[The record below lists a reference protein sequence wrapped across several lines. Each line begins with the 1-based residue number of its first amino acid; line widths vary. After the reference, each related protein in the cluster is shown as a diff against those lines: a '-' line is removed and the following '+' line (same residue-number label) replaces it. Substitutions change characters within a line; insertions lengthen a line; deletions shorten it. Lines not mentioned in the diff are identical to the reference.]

1 MSPREKRRIA
11 LFSLAGLLVAI
22 LCLALVFI
30 PTVVYAVLI
39 SAVISFSLVY
49 HLNGPQ
55 QQIRIGPPPRAGL
68 TLLPA
73 VKRWL
78 PGKTANGFSSPGSRG
93 FRGQLRG
100 DIRESAGHIVNRSHK
115 SEASAEDSSG
125 SLLFSPSDFQMGS
138 YLAKTENPSVAGGT
152 RELREKLSRPNHY
165 VQSPNRRLSFGDH
178 VGHCRFTVTPHRR
191 YAIQQAGYS
200 SIGVLPSVQW
210 DGFHKK
216 SVLLPRNSA
225 MPHSPVTV
233 KIARPDS
240 GKFRSPFLEN
250 LASPV
255 TFQSPLAEPSTVTVS
270 DPCAKETVLNALKES
285 RKRRVEEEEE
295 RSFNEEQDNKRR
307 RHDSSGSAHSAFE
320 PLLANGSPSLL
331 IPKPGTLKRGSNS
344 LVLEDTVMKRSR
356 TSTGNSQNCGVP
368 GSARNPV
375 LSSYSSLRGYSKW
388 KKNSTFNTSPL
399 SSPESSR
406 PQTPERAPKKPR
418 DDEIQQSHSSTPVK
432 QTKVWKEQPAK
443 TDKPSP
449 QLNSTS
455 PTTTPNSTSASP
467 GDSSEA
473 VGKRKRKIPLVSC
486 RRGEQIA
493 LPPPPELGYKITVSD
508 LDFERKAV
516 LNRIK
521 KVFEEA
527 DPSRSSDL
535 PSTSTQSPLS
545 TITPA
550 TAVSSAPGILLDWS
564 KQNSTFTSSF
574 SPITSSQ
581 AISTVAPL
589 TSSGLTLL
597 PNSTATLT
605 TLTTTPIVTS
615 SPANPD
621 NSTITSP
628 LLQSLGNIPNMLEAA
643 PGTTTTPASNVDSG
657 IAPASTPGNAALAAN
672 DDTVSS
678 KKNSDVPK
686 AKTILDFGVPASQAT
701 SSQTSSSSTSAF
713 GQLLKSPLQTTANS
727 LALPGQLSNTQSTA
741 PPVSTTS
748 FSSAP
753 AFSAF
758 KPVFGAPT
766 TKAASPVSTPAPAA
780 TFKPIFGNGTAGIT
794 FGSPMTSIASSTSN
808 SIFTT
813 PSKSQMTST
822 TEVAAKPVFTF
833 GNASGNSVVNSQN
846 TQTTTTTNSTSQV
859 FQFGTSSVATTTSG
873 MPFSS
878 TPVFSLGKVPSLSTS
893 AAATTST
900 TLAPTSQAT
909 FTFGSSSTD
918 QNAATNTFGSFS
930 SVTAA
935 PRTTTATQATF
946 GFGNSVSSTL
956 NNPPF
961 SATITSPFG
970 GAVTS
975 NAFGSS
981 SASSTV
987 QPAVTKSFTFLGTS
1001 TTPSFNFGSQPTT
1014 TAPAFG
1020 ANSQPLFG
1028 NTSATFSFGKNT
1040 TTATAAPIFGSNTQ
1054 TSSSSTSSSVFGAT
1068 HTAPTGF
1075 SFGSQASAPT
1085 IQSSSQSGTGGFNFA
1100 AANTQFGAPTA
1111 NQTGLTTGFAFGA
1124 SNANESKPGFGGS
1137 LVPAFGQSSSST
1149 PMSFGSPTTPAS
1161 GFNNMVPSTPFGSAT
1176 PSFSIGSGSKPSG
1189 RQRLQARRQHPRKK

>member
-11 LFSLAGLLVAI
+11 LFSLVGLLVAI

-30 PTVVYAVLI
+30 PIVVYAVFI
-39 SAVISFSLVY
+39 SAVISFSLFY

-68 TLLPA
+68 TLPPA

-93 FRGQLRG
+93 FRGPLRG

-125 SLLFSPSDFQMGS
+125 SLLFSPNDFLMGS

-152 RELREKLSRPNHY
+152 RELREKLSRPNQY
-165 VQSPNRRLSFGDH
+165 LQSPNRRLDH

-200 SIGVLPSVQW
+200 SVGVLPSVQW

-240 GKFRSPFLEN
+240 GKFRSPLLLFLT
-250 LASPV
+250 LY
-255 TFQSPLAEPSTVTVS
+255 LTVS
-270 DPCAKETVLNALKES
+270 DPCAKETVLNALKE
-285 RKRRVEEEEE
+285 
-295 RSFNEEQDNKRR
+295 NNKRR

-331 IPKPGTLKRGSNS
+331 IPKPGSLKRGSNS

-375 LSSYSSLRGYSKW
+375 LSSYSSLRGYSKV
-388 KKNSTFNTSPL
+388 SGVISLPYLAPL
-399 SSPESSR
+399 EKLSLMFYYFL
-406 PQTPERAPKKPR
+406 Q
-418 DDEIQQSHSSTPVK
+418 
-432 QTKVWKEQPAK
+432 

-449 QLNSTS
+449 QLNSTP
-455 PTTTPNSTSASP
+455 PTTTPNSTSVSP
-467 GDSSEA
+467 GHSSEA

-508 LDFERKAV
+508 LDFEKKAV
-516 LNRIK
+516 LNMIK

-527 DPSRSSDL
+527 
-535 PSTSTQSPLS
+535 
-545 TITPA
+545 
-550 TAVSSAPGILLDWS
+550 G
-564 KQNSTFTSSF
+564 NSQ
-574 SPITSSQ
+574 P
-581 AISTVAPL
+581 ISTVAPPS
-589 TSSGLTLL
+589 SSGLTLL
-597 PNSTATLT
+597 PNSTATL
-605 TLTTTPIVTS
+605 TTPIVTS

-628 LLQSLGNIPNMLEAA
+628 LLQSLGNIPNTSVAA
-643 PGTTTTPASNVDSG
+643 PGTTTSEFSVFCLTLFLSVFLCEFFFFFLNLFHIFVHLFYCIFYFFPFKAPTSNVDSG
-657 IAPASTPGNAALAAN
+657 IAPASTPVNAALAAN
-672 DDTVSS
+672 GDTVSS
-678 KKNSDVPK
+678 KKNNEVPK
-686 AKTILDFGVPASQAT
+686 AKTTLDFGIPASQAT

-713 GQLLKSPLQTTANS
+713 GQLLKSPLQTTENS
-727 LALPGQLSNTQSTA
+727 LALPGQLSNTQSTV

-766 TKAASPVSTPAPAA
+766 TKAAPPVSTPAPAT

-813 PSKSQMTST
+813 PSKLQTTST

-833 GNASGNSVVNSQN
+833 GNASGNSVVNNQN
-846 TQTTTTTNSTSQV
+846 TQTTTTTNSTSPV
-859 FQFGTSSVATTTSG
+859 FQFGASSVATTTSG
-873 MPFSS
+873 MSFSS

-893 AAATTST
+893 VAATTST
-900 TLAPTSQAT
+900 TLVPTSQAT

-918 QNAATNTFGSFS
+918 QNAATNAFGSFS

-987 QPAVTKSFTFLGTS
+987 QPAVTKSFTFLGTN
-1001 TTPSFNFGSQPTT
+1001 TNPSFNFSSQATT

-1028 NTSATFSFGKNT
+1028 NTSASFSFGKST

-1054 TSSSSTSSSVFGAT
+1054 TSSSSTSSSVFGVT
-1068 HTAPTGF
+1068 LTAPTGF

-1124 SNANESKPGFGGS
+1124 SSANESKPGFGGKCVECE
-1137 LVPAFGQSSSST
+1137 LR
-1149 PMSFGSPTTPAS
+1149 
-1161 GFNNMVPSTPFGSAT
+1161 SAT

>member
-1 MSPREKRRIA
+1 MHRVACTPAELWDIVLRRRGAAMSPREKRRIA
-11 LFSLAGLLVAI
+11 LFSLVGLLVAI

-30 PTVVYAVLI
+30 PIVVYAVFI
-39 SAVISFSLVY
+39 SAVISFSLFY

-68 TLLPA
+68 TLPPA

-93 FRGQLRG
+93 FRGPLRG

-125 SLLFSPSDFQMGS
+125 SLLFSPNDFLMGS

-152 RELREKLSRPNHY
+152 RELREKLSRPNQY
-165 VQSPNRRLSFGDH
+165 LQSPNRRLSFGDH

-200 SIGVLPSVQW
+200 SVGVLPSVQW

-331 IPKPGTLKRGSNS
+331 IPKPGSLKRGSTRLS
-344 LVLEDTVMKRSR
+344 WRILWMKRSR

-418 DDEIQQSHSSTPVK
+418 DDEIHQSHSSTPVK
-432 QTKVWKEQPAK
+432 QTKVWKEQTCKNRLVERFLSHTLHPLK
-443 TDKPSP
+443 NKPSP
-449 QLNSTS
+449 QLNSTP
-455 PTTTPNSTSASP
+455 PTTTPNSTSVSP
-467 GDSSEA
+467 GHSSEA

-508 LDFERKAV
+508 LDFEKKAV
-516 LNRIK
+516 LNMIK

-527 DPSRSSDL
+527 EPAKSSDL
-535 PSTSTQSPLS
+535 PSTSTQSPLV

-564 KQNSTFTSSF
+564 NQNSTFTSSF
-574 SPITSSQ
+574 SPVTSSQ
-581 AISTVAPL
+581 PISTVAPPS
-589 TSSGLTLL
+589 SSGLTLL
-597 PNSTATLT
+597 PNSTATL
-605 TLTTTPIVTS
+605 TTPIVTS

-628 LLQSLGNIPNMLEAA
+628 LLQSLGNIPNTSVAA
-643 PGTTTTPASNVDSG
+643 PGTTTTPTSNVDSG
-657 IAPASTPGNAALAAN
+657 IAPASTPVNAALAAN
-672 DDTVSS
+672 
-678 KKNSDVPK
+678 
-686 AKTILDFGVPASQAT
+686 
-701 SSQTSSSSTSAF
+701 AF
-713 GQLLKSPLQTTANS
+713 GQLLKSPLQTTENS
-727 LALPGQLSNTQSTA
+727 LALPGQLSNTQSTV

-766 TKAASPVSTPAPAA
+766 TKAAPPVSTPAPAT
-780 TFKPIFGNGTAGIT
+780 TFKPIFGNGTAENH
-794 FGSPMTSIASSTSN
+794 SH
-808 SIFTT
+808 
-813 PSKSQMTST
+813 
-822 TEVAAKPVFTF
+822 
-833 GNASGNSVVNSQN
+833 
-846 TQTTTTTNSTSQV
+846 
-859 FQFGTSSVATTTSG
+859 
-873 MPFSS
+873 
-878 TPVFSLGKVPSLSTS
+878 
-893 AAATTST
+893 
-900 TLAPTSQAT
+900 
-909 FTFGSSSTD
+909 
-918 QNAATNTFGSFS
+918 
-930 SVTAA
+930 
-935 PRTTTATQATF
+935 
-946 GFGNSVSSTL
+946 
-956 NNPPF
+956 
-961 SATITSPFG
+961 
-970 GAVTS
+970 
-975 NAFGSS
+975 
-981 SASSTV
+981 
-987 QPAVTKSFTFLGTS
+987 FLGTN
-1001 TTPSFNFGSQPTT
+1001 TNPSFNFSSQATT

-1028 NTSATFSFGKNT
+1028 NTSASFSFGKST

-1054 TSSSSTSSSVFGAT
+1054 TSSSSTSSSVFGVT
-1068 HTAPTGF
+1068 LTAPTGF
-1075 SFGSQASAPT
+1075 SFGSQASAPHY
-1085 IQSSSQSGTGGFNFA
+1085 SELLSVRHRR
-1100 AANTQFGAPTA
+1100 
-1111 NQTGLTTGFAFGA
+1111 GLTLQQPIHNLEPQQQTKQ
-1124 SNANESKPGFGGS
+1124 SANESKPGFGGN

-1149 PMSFGSPTTPAS
+1149 PMSFGSPTHTS
-1161 GFNNMVPSTPFGSAT
+1161 FQGFNNMVPSTPFGSAT

>member
-307 RHDSSGSAHSAFE
+307 
-320 PLLANGSPSLL
+320 
-331 IPKPGTLKRGSNS
+331 PGTLKRGSNS

-527 DPSRSSDL
+527 
-535 PSTSTQSPLS
+535 
-545 TITPA
+545 A
-550 TAVSSAPGILLDWS
+550 
-564 KQNSTFTSSF
+564 
-574 SPITSSQ
+574 
-581 AISTVAPL
+581 
-589 TSSGLTLL
+589 
-597 PNSTATLT
+597 
-605 TLTTTPIVTS
+605 
-615 SPANPD
+615 
-621 NSTITSP
+621 
-628 LLQSLGNIPNMLEAA
+628 
-643 PGTTTTPASNVDSG
+643 PASNVDSG

>member
-11 LFSLAGLLVAI
+11 LFSLVGLLVAI

-30 PTVVYAVLI
+30 PIVVYAVFI
-39 SAVISFSLVY
+39 SAVISFSLFY

-68 TLLPA
+68 TLPPA

-93 FRGQLRG
+93 FRGPLRG

-125 SLLFSPSDFQMGS
+125 SLLFSPNDFLMGS

-152 RELREKLSRPNHY
+152 RELREKLSRPNQY
-165 VQSPNRRLSFGDH
+165 LQSAPWLFLCVLFFPFFRDH

-200 SIGVLPSVQW
+200 SVGVLPSVQW

-240 GKFRSPFLEN
+240 GKFRKAP
-250 LASPV
+250 
-255 TFQSPLAEPSTVTVS
+255 SPLAEPSTVTVS

-331 IPKPGTLKRGSNS
+331 IPKPGSLKRGSNS

-406 PQTPERAPKKPR
+406 PQTPER
-418 DDEIQQSHSSTPVK
+418 
-432 QTKVWKEQPAK
+432 
-443 TDKPSP
+443 
-449 QLNSTS
+449 
-455 PTTTPNSTSASP
+455 
-467 GDSSEA
+467 
-473 VGKRKRKIPLVSC
+473 
-486 RRGEQIA
+486 
-493 LPPPPELGYKITVSD
+493 PPPPELGYKITVSD
-508 LDFERKAV
+508 LDFEKKAV
-516 LNRIK
+516 LNMIK

-527 DPSRSSDL
+527 AKSSDL
-535 PSTSTQSPLS
+535 PSTSTQSPLV

-564 KQNSTFTSSF
+564 NQNSTFTSSF
-574 SPITSSQ
+574 SPVTSSQ
-581 AISTVAPL
+581 PISTVAPPS
-589 TSSGLTLL
+589 SSGLTLL
-597 PNSTATLT
+597 PNSTATL
-605 TLTTTPIVTS
+605 TTPIVTS

-628 LLQSLGNIPNMLEAA
+628 LLQSLGNIPNTSVAA
-643 PGTTTTPASNVDSG
+643 PGTTT
-657 IAPASTPGNAALAAN
+657 I
-672 DDTVSS
+672 
-678 KKNSDVPK
+678 PK
-686 AKTILDFGVPASQAT
+686 AKTTLDFGIPASQAT

-713 GQLLKSPLQTTANS
+713 GQLLKSPLQTTENS
-727 LALPGQLSNTQSTA
+727 LALPGQLSNTQSTV

-766 TKAASPVSTPAPAA
+766 TKAAPPVSTPAPAT

-813 PSKSQMTST
+813 PSKLQTTST

-833 GNASGNSVVNSQN
+833 GNASGNSVVNNQN
-846 TQTTTTTNSTSQV
+846 TQTTTTTNSTSPV
-859 FQFGTSSVATTTSG
+859 FQFGASSVATTTSG
-873 MPFSS
+873 MSFSS

-893 AAATTST
+893 VAATTST
-900 TLAPTSQAT
+900 TLVPTSQAT

-918 QNAATNTFGSFS
+918 QNAATNAFGSFS

-987 QPAVTKSFTFLGTS
+987 QPAVTKSFTFLGTN
-1001 TTPSFNFGSQPTT
+1001 TNPSFNFSSQATT

-1028 NTSATFSFGKNT
+1028 NTSASFSFGKST

-1054 TSSSSTSSSVFGAT
+1054 TSSSSTSSSVFGVT
-1068 HTAPTGF
+1068 LTAPTGF

-1124 SNANESKPGFGGS
+1124 SSANESKPGFGGN

>member
-1 MSPREKRRIA
+1 
-11 LFSLAGLLVAI
+11 
-22 LCLALVFI
+22 
-30 PTVVYAVLI
+30 
-39 SAVISFSLVY
+39 
-49 HLNGPQ
+49 
-55 QQIRIGPPPRAGL
+55 
-68 TLLPA
+68 
-73 VKRWL
+73 
-78 PGKTANGFSSPGSRG
+78 
-93 FRGQLRG
+93 
-100 DIRESAGHIVNRSHK
+100 
-115 SEASAEDSSG
+115 
-125 SLLFSPSDFQMGS
+125 
-138 YLAKTENPSVAGGT
+138 
-152 RELREKLSRPNHY
+152 
-165 VQSPNRRLSFGDH
+165 
-178 VGHCRFTVTPHRR
+178 
-191 YAIQQAGYS
+191 
-200 SIGVLPSVQW
+200 
-210 DGFHKK
+210 
-216 SVLLPRNSA
+216 
-225 MPHSPVTV
+225 
-233 KIARPDS
+233 
-240 GKFRSPFLEN
+240 
-250 LASPV
+250 
-255 TFQSPLAEPSTVTVS
+255 
-270 DPCAKETVLNALKES
+270 
-285 RKRRVEEEEE
+285 
-295 RSFNEEQDNKRR
+295 
-307 RHDSSGSAHSAFE
+307 
-320 PLLANGSPSLL
+320 
-331 IPKPGTLKRGSNS
+331 
-344 LVLEDTVMKRSR
+344 MKRSR

-418 DDEIQQSHSSTPVK
+418 DDEIHQSHSSTPVK

-443 TDKPSP
+443 IDKPSP
-449 QLNSTS
+449 QLNSTP
-455 PTTTPNSTSASP
+455 PTTTPNSTSVSP
-467 GDSSEA
+467 GHSSEA

-508 LDFERKAV
+508 LDFEKKAV
-516 LNRIK
+516 LNMIK

-527 DPSRSSDL
+527 EPAKSSDL
-535 PSTSTQSPLS
+535 PSTSTQSPLV

-564 KQNSTFTSSF
+564 NQNSTFTSSF
-574 SPITSSQ
+574 SPVTSSQ
-581 AISTVAPL
+581 PISTVAPPS
-589 TSSGLTLL
+589 SSGLTLL
-597 PNSTATLT
+597 PNSTATL
-605 TLTTTPIVTS
+605 TTPIVTS

-628 LLQSLGNIPNMLEAA
+628 LLQSLGNIPNTSVAA
-643 PGTTTTPASNVDSG
+643 PGTTTTPTSNVDSG
-657 IAPASTPGNAALAAN
+657 IAPASTPVNAALAAN
-672 DDTVSS
+672 GDTVSS
-678 KKNSDVPK
+678 KKNNEVPK
-686 AKTILDFGVPASQAT
+686 AKTTLDFGIPASQAT

-713 GQLLKSPLQTTANS
+713 GQLLKSPLQTTENS
-727 LALPGQLSNTQSTA
+727 LALPGQLSNTQSTV

-766 TKAASPVSTPAPAA
+766 TKAAPPVSTPAPAT

-813 PSKSQMTST
+813 PSKLQTTST

-833 GNASGNSVVNSQN
+833 GNASGNSVVNNQN
-846 TQTTTTTNSTSQV
+846 TQTTTTTNSTSPV
-859 FQFGTSSVATTTSG
+859 FQFGASSVATTTSG
-873 MPFSS
+873 MSFSS

-893 AAATTST
+893 VAATTST
-900 TLAPTSQAT
+900 TLVPTSQAT

-918 QNAATNTFGSFS
+918 QNAATNAFGSFS

-987 QPAVTKSFTFLGTS
+987 QPAVTKSFTFLGTN
-1001 TTPSFNFGSQPTT
+1001 TNPSFNFSSQATT

-1028 NTSATFSFGKNT
+1028 NTSASFSFGKST

-1054 TSSSSTSSSVFGAT
+1054 TSSSSTSSSVFGVT
-1068 HTAPTGF
+1068 LTAPTGF

-1124 SNANESKPGFGGS
+1124 SSANESKPGFGGS